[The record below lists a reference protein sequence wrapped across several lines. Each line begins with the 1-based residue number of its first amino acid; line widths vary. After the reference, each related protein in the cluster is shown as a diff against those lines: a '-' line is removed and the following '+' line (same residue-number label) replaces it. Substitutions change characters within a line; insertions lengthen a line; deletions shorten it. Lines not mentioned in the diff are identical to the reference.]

1 MNDSKKGLAKSTRPI
16 FSRLYSM
23 VLMMLFQHHFCIHKT
38 SSQCYKMKLYQWR
51 WIYHSHLRFRL
62 KSRING
68 MNSHVNPRRRKRRL
82 CWRLTVP
89 IWKNAGETD
98 GNKKL
103 HSISEVKFSRS
114 STPFDKDPYFPKL
127 FYNMAAKISSKITH
141 PHPLQQPPSSLLFP
155 LKKAL

>member
-1 MNDSKKGLAKSTRPI
+1 MKMNLSFPPSFPSNVANQRHELTRESTSAETQVV
-16 FSRLYSM
+16 FTLNCTN
-23 VLMMLFQHHFCIHKT
+23 L
-38 SSQCYKMKLYQWR
+38 
-51 WIYHSHLRFRL
+51 
-62 KSRING
+62 
-68 MNSHVNPRRRKRRL
+68 
-82 CWRLTVP
+82 
-89 IWKNAGETD
+89 KNAGETD

-127 FYNMAAKISSKITH
+127 FYNMAAKISSKIAH

>member
-1 MNDSKKGLAKSTRPI
+1 
-16 FSRLYSM
+16 
-23 VLMMLFQHHFCIHKT
+23 
-38 SSQCYKMKLYQWR
+38 MKLNLSFPPSFPSNVANQRQEFIHESKPAKTQGGVDAQLY
-51 WIYHSHLRFRL
+51 RFE
-62 KSRING
+62 KTQEKPTG
-68 MNSHVNPRRRKRRL
+68 
-82 CWRLTVP
+82 T
-89 IWKNAGETD
+89 
-98 GNKKL
+98 KKL